1 MTELFLGT
9 LVLTQTTSKYG
20 LFGEDLFM
28 DFSKSVGSSN
38 SGEIIWNNL
47 RIKYESE
54 AGYVLM

>member
-1 MTELFLGT
+1 M
-9 LVLTQTTSKYG
+9 LTQTTSKYG